1 MEEEN
6 VQSAENA
13 QNEMVDLEETPV
25 EEQAAAKV
33 PLPPAKPKEP
43 RIAPPSSLQEI
54 IGALLFASESPL
66 TATDLRECVRGVE
79 PEEGESSEV
88 MDVYHTCTS
97 REIEQAIHGL
107 EKELERS
114 GCGFRLVCAGGAYRL
129 QTVPT
134 CGRYVRALLHLDRP
148 NRLSRAALETLA
160 IIAYRQPI
168 TKAEIEQIRGVAVDT
183 IVKTLVDLQLVRL
196 VGRSELPGHPFLY
209 GTTPLFL
216 EHFGLASLG
225 ELNAIDPTLQRSNP
239 RERAKLFQ
247 KKEKSADQPDLP
259 DQSQV
264 AEEAKA
270 EAGEKHFGSE
280 RLAQTLDCEH
290 FTAAPDTG
298 SELEMHIVAKRKR
311 LIDHLHFAQHLLAA
325 LSPLDGFFAVELSEF
340 GDDLFLMP
348 DLGLIIEPGSALLL
362 PQCFLFFRVSR
373 VVSGEDS
380 RGGILNLNDPGDS
393 PVQKIAVVGD
403 NDHSSPVV
411 GQIGLKPA
419 DTSQIQM
426 VCRLIQHNH
435 IRPLQKEPGKSDAGF
450 LAARK
455 SGDLFIK
462 LTVRET
468 QSAQNTHD
476 LAFIGI
482 AVHHLKAV
490 EQCCIGLD
498 QFIERIAFDTFHF
511 LFISGQLLLHLDDLA
526 LGFQGLI
533 VDRAGRIQ
541 ALVLGKVAQ
550 SGSGRQSNASVVSLH
565 FPCHDA
571 QKSGL
576 AGSVDPDNSRPVA
589 FLKVKSNIGQHDF
602 LCKFL

>member
-25 EEQAAAKV
+25 EEPAAAKV
-33 PLPPAKPKEP
+33 PLPPPKPKEP

-247 KKEKSADQPDLP
+247 KKEKPADQPDLP
-259 DQSQV
+259 DQSQA
-264 AEEAKA
+264 AEDAKA
-270 EAGEKHFGSE
+270 EAESASGASE
-280 RLAQTLDCEH
+280 SD
-290 FTAAPDTG
+290 AAPNAPQETAEDDEFIDDTPEG
-298 SELEMHIVAKRKR
+298 LEDDDNELDDDE
-311 LIDHLHFAQHLLAA
+311 ID
-325 LSPLDGFFAVELSEF
+325 DEEIDDEDD
-340 GDDLFLMP
+340 DDL
-348 DLGLIIEPGSALLL
+348 DD
-362 PQCFLFFRVSR
+362 
-373 VVSGEDS
+373 ED
-380 RGGILNLNDPGDS
+380 
-393 PVQKIAVVGD
+393 
-403 NDHSSPVV
+403 
-411 GQIGLKPA
+411 
-419 DTSQIQM
+419 
-426 VCRLIQHNH
+426 
-435 IRPLQKEPGKSDAGF
+435 E
-450 LAARK
+450 
-455 SGDLFIK
+455 
-462 LTVRET
+462 
-468 QSAQNTHD
+468 
-476 LAFIGI
+476 
-482 AVHHLKAV
+482 
-490 EQCCIGLD
+490 
-498 QFIERIAFDTFHF
+498 
-511 LFISGQLLLHLDDLA
+511 DDEE
-526 LGFQGLI
+526 
-533 VDRAGRIQ
+533 DEE
-541 ALVLGKVAQ
+541 
-550 SGSGRQSNASVVSLH
+550 
-565 FPCHDA
+565 DE
-571 QKSGL
+571 
-576 AGSVDPDNSRPVA
+576 DDEE
-589 FLKVKSNIGQHDF
+589 
-602 LCKFL
+602 